1 MPYSFTLTTTIPASP
16 QEVYEA
22 WLDSLAHT
30 EMTGGE
36 ANVSGEIGAE
46 VSAWDGYISGRN
58 LELVSGERIVQ
69 SWRTSEFSDEH
80 EDSIITLTLEE
91 VEDGTRLTLEHTNVP
106 DEQRSYEEGGWQEN
120 YFEPMVAYFAERKQ
134 GAAETSPEK
143 AAKKSAPKASP
154 KSAPKR
160 PAKSA
165 RKAKRAASAKSK
177 RAAPRAKASPKAPG
191 TKASPKAPGTNASP
205 KAPRTKASP
214 KAPRTKA
221 SPNKSKS
228 KSKRKARRSVVAAT
242 ARKRAKPATRKSARR
257 KRK

>member
-36 ANVSGEIGAE
+36 ANLSGEIGAE

-106 DEQRSYEEGGWQEN
+106 DEQKSYEEGGWQEN
-120 YFEPMVAYFAERKQ
+120 YFEPMVAYFTERKQ

-177 RAAPRAKASPKAPG
+177 RAAPRAKASPKAP
-191 TKASPKAPGTNASP
+191 
-205 KAPRTKASP
+205 
-214 KAPRTKA
+214 RTKA

-228 KSKRKARRSVVAAT
+228 KSKGKARRSVVAAT

>member
-16 QEVYEA
+16 QEVYDA

-36 ANVSGEIGAE
+36 ANVSEEIGGN

-58 LELVSGERIVQ
+58 IELVPGERIVQ

-120 YFEPMVAYFAERKQ
+120 YFEPMAAYFAERKQ
-134 GAAETSPEK
+134 TAAETPAEEVPP
-143 AAKKSAPKASP
+143 KSAPKASP
-154 KSAPKR
+154 KSAPKASPKSAPKQ
-160 PAKSA
+160 PAKHA
-165 RKAKRAASAKSK
+165 RKAKRATSAKSK
-177 RAAPRAKASPKAPG
+177 RAAPPAKASPK
-191 TKASPKAPGTNASP
+191 
-205 KAPRTKASP
+205 
-214 KAPRTKA
+214 
-221 SPNKSKS
+221 KSKS
-228 KSKRKARRSVVAAT
+228 KSQSKGKARRSVVAAT
-242 ARKRAKPATRKSARR
+242 ARKRAKPTTRKSARR
-257 KRK
+257 KHK

>member
-36 ANVSGEIGAE
+36 ANLSGEIGAE

-58 LELVSGERIVQ
+58 LELVPGERIVQ

-106 DEQRSYEEGGWQEN
+106 DEQKSYEEGGWQEN
-120 YFEPMVAYFAERKQ
+120 YFEPMVAYFTERKQ

-177 RAAPRAKASPKAPG
+177 RAAPRAKASPKAP
-191 TKASPKAPGTNASP
+191 
-205 KAPRTKASP
+205 
-214 KAPRTKA
+214 RTKA

-228 KSKRKARRSVVAAT
+228 KSKGKARRSVVAAT

>member
-177 RAAPRAKASPKAPG
+177 RAAPRAKASPKAP
-191 TKASPKAPGTNASP
+191 
-205 KAPRTKASP
+205 
-214 KAPRTKA
+214 RTKA

-228 KSKRKARRSVVAAT
+228 KSKGKARRSVVAAT

>member
-120 YFEPMVAYFAERKQ
+120 YFEPMVAYFTERKQ

-177 RAAPRAKASPKAPG
+177 RAAPRAKASPKAP
-191 TKASPKAPGTNASP
+191 
-205 KAPRTKASP
+205 
-214 KAPRTKA
+214 RTKA

-228 KSKRKARRSVVAAT
+228 KSKGKARRSVVAAT

-257 KRK
+257 RRK

>member
-120 YFEPMVAYFAERKQ
+120 YFEPMVAYFTERKQ

-177 RAAPRAKASPKAPG
+177 RAAPRAKASPKAP
-191 TKASPKAPGTNASP
+191 
-205 KAPRTKASP
+205 
-214 KAPRTKA
+214 RTKA

-228 KSKRKARRSVVAAT
+228 KSKGKARRSVVAAT